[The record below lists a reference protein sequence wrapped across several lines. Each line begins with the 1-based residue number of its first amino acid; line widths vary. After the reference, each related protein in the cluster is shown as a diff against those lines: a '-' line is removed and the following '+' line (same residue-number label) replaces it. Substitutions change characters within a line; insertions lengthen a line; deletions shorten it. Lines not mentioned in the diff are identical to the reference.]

1 MPEYEF
7 VCEQCKKP
15 FAKTMSISEYEKTKF
30 KCPNCKSKKVTRQV
44 SVFQT
49 KTSRKS

>member
-15 FAKTMSISEYEKTKF
+15 FSITMSISQYEKSKF
-30 KCPNCKSKKVTRQV
+30 ECPKCKSKEVTRQV
-44 SVFQT
+44 SVFQIQ
-49 KTSRKS
+49 TSKKS